1 MTGSK
6 EATKESLCPD
16 ENKRPWEEDIRR
28 INIMIHT
35 TYQLVDA
42 MEKNYADRAA
52 FQYFDETA
60 GQIAVKT
67 YSQFVQDVRRSAAYM
82 MATIPGIN
90 KANVGIIGKN
100 SYEYA
105 VNVLAILL
113 AGGVV
118 VPLNVQDTWDN
129 IQDQIERSELK
140 CLFHDGVY
148 NSVDPK
154 LGEHFSSL
162 MRDMNAYEGTSY
174 EAEFVEDPDPDRIII
189 MMFTSGTT
197 GRSKGVLLGQK
208 GLTHLRI
215 ENSVPPKAKY
225 KNSNGITSCDLG
237 CFLTAP
243 FYHVSGLKLLMC
255 WLSMGCTIDLVLDMR
270 YLYRDLEAMK
280 PDYAFAVPSILKM
293 WVKDIRRGHQDR
305 VASVK
310 AILMGGA
317 TIGPKEVADLVEH
330 GITPIVAYG
339 LTETYANGIKNVV
352 EDLNHLNSLGKA
364 EPGVEVKFVD
374 GEICLKGYCVAEGYY
389 QNPEET
395 AATFIDG
402 WLHTGDLGYIDEED
416 YIYITG
422 RKKNLIILDSG
433 ENVSPEELEAILV
446 KNLKIKE
453 VLVKEKNA
461 KICAEIYCDDAD
473 QTELRKFISD
483 VNINLPFYKRMT
495 QVEFRNEPFEK
506 TAIGKIKR

>member
-1 MTGSK
+1 
-6 EATKESLCPD
+6 
-16 ENKRPWEEDIRR
+16 
-28 INIMIHT
+28 MIHT

-42 MEKNYADRAA
+42 MEKNYADKAA
-52 FQYFDETA
+52 FQYFDDSA
-60 GQIAVKT
+60 DQVVVKT
-67 YSQFVQDVRRSAAYM
+67 YGEFVQDVRRCAAYM
-82 MATIPGIN
+82 MATIPGIDR
-90 KANVGIIGKN
+90 ANVGLIGKN

-105 VNVLAILL
+105 VDSLAILL

-148 NSVDPK
+148 NSVEPK
-154 LGEHFSSL
+154 LGEQYPSL
-162 MRDMNAYEGTSY
+162 LRKMDAYIGTSY
-174 EAEFVEDPDPDRIII
+174 EAVFTEDPDPNRIII

-197 GRSKGVLLGQK
+197 GRSKGVLLAQK

-215 ENSVPPKAKY
+215 ETSVPPRTKY
-225 KNSNGITSCDLG
+225 QNANGITSCDLN

-243 FYHVSGLKLLMC
+243 FYHTSGLKLLMC
-255 WLSMGCTIDLVLDMR
+255 WISMGCTIDLVLDMR

-293 WVKDIRRGHQDR
+293 WVKDIRRGHADR
-305 VASVK
+305 IASVK

-339 LTETYANGIKNVV
+339 LTETFANGIKNVV
-352 EDLNHLNSLGKA
+352 EDVNHLDSIGKA
-364 EPGVEVKFVD
+364 EPGVDVKFED
-374 GEICLKGYCVAEGYY
+374 GEICLKGYCVTEGYY
-389 QNPEET
+389 KNPEET
-395 AATFIDG
+395 AATLIDG
-402 WLHTGDLGYIDEED
+402 WLHTGDLGYIDEEG

-453 VLVKEKNA
+453 VLVKEKNE
-461 KICAEIYCDDAD
+461 KICAEIYCDEAD
-473 QTELRKFISD
+473 QAELREFISK
-483 VNINLPFYKRMT
+483 VNLNLPFYKRMT
-495 QVEFRNEPFEK
+495 LVEFRSEPFEK